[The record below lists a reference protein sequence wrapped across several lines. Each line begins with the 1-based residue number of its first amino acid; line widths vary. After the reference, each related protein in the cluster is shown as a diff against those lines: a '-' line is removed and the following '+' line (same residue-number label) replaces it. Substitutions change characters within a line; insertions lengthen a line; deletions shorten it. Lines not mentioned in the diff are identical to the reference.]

1 MREIIGFIRYSWR
14 SWELWQKLILLS
26 VALNIISVALPNPWA
41 TYMGVAALSIV
52 AGMIITW
59 WVTSMLIPKWQAY
72 KQHRNELL
80 TTIRDSHK

>member
-1 MREIIGFIRYSWR
+1 MKNTFDFVLYCWR

-26 VALNIISVALPNPWA
+26 VVLNIISVALPDPWDK
-41 TYMGVAALSIV
+41 YMGLAALGIV
-52 AGMIITW
+52 AGMVMTW
-59 WVTSMLIPKWQAY
+59 WWISMLVPKWQAY